1 MNPILEQLVVQL
13 VMKKPEK
20 VVTNFIYNLIKKTKF
35 MVEWLNQNGESIE
48 KLSATKKSNDSE
60 GSDDDEGEMIDL
72 E

>member
-1 MNPILEQLVVQL
+1 
-13 VMKKPEK
+13 
-20 VVTNFIYNLIKKTKF
+20 